1 MSITVISL
9 GESDSMSNELTRIG
23 LKGPHSLF
31 EGVVS
36 GEFKDVVAVLK
47 LVADGQDIPIT
58 KRDDFPGNSFLA
70 DTHIHTCLY
79 EDVDFAAI
87 VKERAAQLK
96 ADLTNGTPVVFV
108 REDSPDTI
116 TKEDIDTFVG
126 LVKKIAPESVSK
138 LVVFSRS
145 DCHVESKTEFSI
157 HTKFN
162 PVTNKEIILGCFTVA
177 KGCCGSCNGS
187 CSGSCGC
194 SCCPVAVAEAAAPV
208 EAAAAPAEE
217 AAAPATE

>member
-1 MSITVISL
+1 
-9 GESDSMSNELTRIG
+9 
-23 LKGPHSLF
+23 
-31 EGVVS
+31 
-36 GEFKDVVAVLK
+36 
-47 LVADGQDIPIT
+47 
-58 KRDDFPGNSFLA
+58 
-70 DTHIHTCLY
+70 
-79 EDVDFAAI
+79 
-87 VKERAAQLK
+87 
-96 ADLTNGTPVVFV
+96 VFV

-194 SCCPVAVAEAAAPV
+194 SCCPVAVADAAAPV
-208 EAAAAPAEE
+208 EAAAPAAEE